1 MPNSPE
7 AVTWALDR
15 TPEAAVPR
23 IGQRVAELLALAVGL
38 VAGYLY
44 LEELGRLWLFWLLA
58 LLVVGA
64 VVAWHGR
71 RRIRRLIRRLR

>member
-1 MPNSPE
+1 MSRI
-7 AVTWALDR
+7 TQR
-15 TPEAAVPR
+15 T
-23 IGQRVAELLALAVGL
+23 IELLALTVSL

-64 VVAWHGR
+64 VLAWHGR
-71 RRIRRLIRRLR
+71 RRIGRLKRLKR